1 MIPISKAPLLLIFP
15 NAAILIYSFFSY
27 FSLYA
32 VQIGYKNSNKNIIS
46 AIFRQ
51 KTCPRHFIYHRFS
64 RNLRLFAL
72 LTSSYLPVKAP
83 IFVFGAQAEVSLNH
97 TTHPT
102 HTKKIGGGNA
112 SRTPAPILKIK
123 K

>member
-72 LTSSYLPVKAP
+72 LISSYLPVKAP
-83 IFVFGAQAEVSLNH
+83 VFVIAE
-97 TTHPT
+97 
-102 HTKKIGGGNA
+102 
-112 SRTPAPILKIK
+112 
-123 K
+123 